1 MGTQKEIAQ
10 KLGVTPV
17 LVSRALSGHSSVAST
32 TRARIVEAA
41 KKMGYGATSNIHART
56 MAARR
61 HGKKIATGMYAVVLP
76 SFGDNAGLRNNPFF
90 SRLLAGVENEALE
103 RDQELII
110 STYRAQNPPRW
121 LREGEVDGV
130 VCLNWDPDFFQTMRG
145 KDLPYVTVQDF
156 YPGALGIASA
166 EREGMRL
173 VTEYLLGLGHRR
185 LAYLGLRGPG
195 PSQRRLHGF
204 HDALRASGLS
214 PDDALVNVSHNLL
227 EDGAEIVRELL
238 ASSGKNTCF
247 TALVCHNDM
256 MAMQAVRALERQ
268 GLRVPEDVS
277 VTGFDDLSA
286 AQHFE
291 PQLTG
296 VAYDLCDMGQRAMQM
311 LLETGELETHHGNG
325 KEQHEMW
332 PVELAVRASTRAAA
346 KT

>member
-1 MGTQKEIAQ
+1 MSTQKEIAQ

-17 LVSRALSGHSSVAST
+17 LVSRALSGHPSVASA
-32 TRARIVEAA
+32 TRARIEEAA
-41 KKMGYGATSNIHART
+41 KELGYGATSNIHART

-61 HGKKIATGMYAVVLP
+61 HGKKIATGMYAVALP
-76 SFGDNAGLRNNPFF
+76 SFGDKAGLRDNIFF
-90 SRLLAGVENEALE
+90 SRLLGGVENEALE
-103 RDQELII
+103 RDQELVLA
-110 STYRAQNPPRW
+110 TYRAQRPPRW

-130 VCLNWDPDFFQTMRG
+130 VCLNWDPDLFQTLRR
-145 KDLPYVTVQDF
+145 KALSFVTVQDF

-173 VTEYLLGLGHRR
+173 VTEYLLELGHRR
-185 LAYLGLRGPG
+185 LAYLGLSGRG
-195 PSQRRLHGF
+195 PSQRRLRGF
-204 HDALRASGLS
+204 YDALRASGLA

-227 EDGAEIVRELL
+227 EDGAKIVRELL
-238 ASSGKNTCF
+238 AASGKNTRF

-256 MAMQAVRALERQ
+256 MAMQAVRELERQ

-296 VAYDLCDMGQRAMQM
+296 VAYDLCEMGQRAMQM
-311 LLETGELETHHGNG
+311 LLEARELETHPGNG

-332 PVELAVRASTRAAA
+332 PVELAVCASTREAG
-346 KT
+346 KP